1 MKINRDFTS
10 LLLRSFHLVYFVRSF
25 VHSFHLFFS
34 FFFFVIS
41 CECVYREL
49 NEEAQKE
56 RKKKNYAVYL
66 DTFRVLE
73 FNETFSLQI
82 P

>member
-1 MKINRDFTS
+1 MKIN
-10 LLLRSFHLVYFVRSF
+10 
-25 VHSFHLFFS
+25 S
-34 FFFFVIS
+34 FFFSLSSLYFSVYVS
-41 CECVYREL
+41 VCVFEMKK
-49 NEEAQKE
+49 QKE